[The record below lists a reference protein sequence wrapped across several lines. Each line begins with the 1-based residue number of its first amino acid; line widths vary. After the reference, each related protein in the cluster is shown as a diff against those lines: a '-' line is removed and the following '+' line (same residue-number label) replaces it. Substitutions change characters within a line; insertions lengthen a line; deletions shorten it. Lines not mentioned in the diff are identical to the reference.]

1 VNEDFQL
8 FNFIVLPRVHRRPSP
23 DGGSKPNGS
32 WYTISAVPPSYR
44 YSTRVAFF
52 IVRDLLLGRRRS
64 FVRDAADL
72 SRGIEGFRIVGP
84 PPAAPD
90 PLLFLVNHYSRP
102 GFRAWWISIG
112 LGSTVGREMH
122 WPMTSAWTFPDPVGS
137 HLITPLTEW
146 VLGRLARMYGFTLMP
161 PMPPRPQD
169 LAARADS
176 VRRILRVA
184 RAGRPPMAMAPEG
197 MDSPDG
203 RLMQPPAGAGRFI
216 AHLAQAGYTLVPV
229 GAFEEGDSFCL
240 NFGRAFG
247 LPDPASPNSGARDRE
262 TIKIVMRAIAALLP
276 ERLRGIYS

>member
-1 VNEDFQL
+1 MARIPL
-8 FNFIVLPRVHRRPSP
+8 IVAVLARINRRPSP
-23 DGGSKPNGS
+23 RGGSKPDGS

-44 YSTRVAFF
+44 YPIRVTLS

-72 SRGIEGFRIVGP
+72 SKGIKGLRIIGV
-84 PPAAPD
+84 PPAAPS

-102 GFRAWWISIG
+102 VFRAWWISIA
-112 LGSTVGREMH
+112 LVSSVGREVH
-122 WPMTSAWTFPDPVGS
+122 WPMTSAWTFPDPIGS
-137 HLITPLTEW
+137 RLITPLTEW
-146 VLGRLARMYGFTLMP
+146 VLARLARMYGFTLMP

-184 RAGRPPMAMAPEG
+184 RAARPPVAMAPEG

-216 AHLAQAGYTLVPV
+216 AHLAQAGYTLAPV
-229 GAFEEGDSFCL
+229 GAFEEGDAFCL
-240 NFGRAFG
+240 HFGKVFI
-247 LPDPASPNSGARDRE
+247 LPKIHSEDPETRDRE

-276 ERLRGIYS
+276 ERLRGIYN

>member
-1 VNEDFQL
+1 
-8 FNFIVLPRVHRRPSP
+8 
-23 DGGSKPNGS
+23 
-32 WYTISAVPPSYR
+32 
-44 YSTRVAFF
+44 
-52 IVRDLLLGRRRS
+52 
-64 FVRDAADL
+64 
-72 SRGIEGFRIVGP
+72 
-84 PPAAPD
+84 
-90 PLLFLVNHYSRP
+90 
-102 GFRAWWISIG
+102 
-112 LGSTVGREMH
+112 
-122 WPMTSAWTFPDPVGS
+122 MTSAWTFPDPIGS
-137 HLITPLTEW
+137 RLITPITEW
-146 VLGRLARMYGFTLMP
+146 VLSRLARMYGFTLMP

-240 NFGRAFG
+240 NFGKAFG
-247 LPDPASPNSGARDRE
+247 LPDPASPNSDARDRE

-276 ERLRGIYS
+276 ERLRGIYT